1 MRENVSTLLE
11 TPTRFAATAR
21 RVEVTRENA
30 VVRVVVDPSCDLV
43 EEFRKRYNVSMMKQ
57 VAQFGKTDLLDRGEH
72 AERIRAYAGN
82 LVRADVESKV
92 SVLTVNDIRDNLA
105 STIEHN
111 WTHAVIIAP
120 ATNHSP
126 TFVNAVQA
134 SQQVAVVV
142 NRVRKSSVNPFAFH
156 IGVVDSGNIAAGE
169 GVLAFDAVARI
180 HVGLFGDRLIHHLEG
195 MRLLVHNFVVTRDTH
210 YIERDSTHLCAQGWG
225 GWSRFLSTFGFLPV
239 FHVTG
244 GKSRMVKRVRGYEA
258 AVAHAL
264 QRGID
269 GIAAGLKTPAM
280 CVSYAGDPAELDQF
294 PQFAALKE
302 AARAKKIRVLITPM
316 SLVEGARL
324 GRHALSVA
332 FASSNYRP

>member
-1 MRENVSTLLE
+1 MRENVATLLE
-11 TPTRFAATAR
+11 TPTRFAATQR

-30 VVRVVVDPSCDLV
+30 VVRVVTDPSCDLV
-43 EEFRKRYNVSMMKQ
+43 EEFRKRYNVAMMTQ
-57 VAQFGKTDLLDRGEH
+57 LAQFGKTELLDRGEQ
-72 AERIRAYAGN
+72 ADRIRAYLGN

-92 SVLTVNDIRDNLA
+92 SVLSVNDIRDNLA
-105 STIEHN
+105 AIIEHN

-210 YIERDSTHLCAQGWG
+210 YIERDKTHLCAQGWG
-225 GWSRFLSTFGFLPV
+225 AWSRLLATFGWLPV
-239 FHVTG
+239 FHVIG
-244 GKSRMVKRVRGYEA
+244 GRSRMVKRVRGYEA
-258 AVAHAL
+258 AVGHAL
-264 QRGID
+264 QRAVD
-269 GIAAGLKTPAM
+269 GIAAGLKTPAV
-280 CVSYAGDPAELDQF
+280 CLSYAGDPSELDQF
-294 PQFAALKE
+294 PQYATLKE
-302 AARAKKIRVLITPM
+302 AARAKKIRILVTPM

-332 FASSNYRP
+332 FASSGYRP

>member
-11 TPTRFAATAR
+11 TPTRFAATQR

-30 VVRVVVDPSCDLV
+30 IVRVVVDPACDLV
-43 EEFRKRYNVSMMKQ
+43 EDFRKRYDVSMMAQ
-57 VAQFGKTDLLDRGEH
+57 LVQFGKTELLDRGDH
-72 AERIRAYAGN
+72 TERLRAYSGN
-82 LVRADVESKV
+82 LVRADLESKF
-92 SVLTVNDIRDNLA
+92 SALSVNDIRDHLA
-105 STIEHN
+105 ATIEHN
-111 WTHAVIIAP
+111 WTHAVLIAP
-120 ATNHSP
+120 ATAHSA

-169 GVLAFDAVARI
+169 AVLAFDAVARV

-210 YIERDSTHLCAQGWG
+210 YIERDRSHLCAQHWG
-225 GWSRFLSTFGFLPV
+225 GWSRLLATFGWLPV

-244 GKSRMVKRVRGYEA
+244 GRARMIKRLRGYDKA
-258 AVAHAL
+258 IDHAL

-269 GIAAGLKTPAM
+269 GISAGLKTPAL
-280 CVSYAGDPAELDQF
+280 CISYAGDPAELDKF
-294 PQFAALKE
+294 PRYAALKE
-302 AARAKKIRVLITPM
+302 AARNKKIRLLISPM
-316 SLVEGARL
+316 SLIEAARL

-332 FASSNYRP
+332 FASSQYRP